1 MLSNS
6 VEDLHL
12 HLVVDSY
19 AEADLFLQEIPGFDV
34 PKSSAVE
41 IIAKEDV
48 SEMLEQRFPGMKGL
62 KALHDGHPCW
72 RKIIDPLVLSQ
83 PGEEIIVADPDLIFP
98 NRYRFEQTPH
108 DGIMLMRQG
117 PNCLYPPDA
126 VREMFELGEKLA
138 NHVDIGVAQLRTGTV
153 DMGWLNDVASKLDLL
168 KYRPFMHIEAI
179 LWSAMAMR
187 FGGRHLAPEYWRC
200 WQRGYLKRLAV
211 AAGLPGEWTLKL
223 EPIKR
228 VKCIHVSGPS
238 KWWMKS
244 SVEAGILKET
254 KIDITENSVGPEYRE
269 LSIGDFDREQKF
281 KEFLK
286 NIGFYRLFT

>member
-19 AEADLFLQEIPGFDV
+19 AEADLFLKEIPGFDV
-34 PKSSAVE
+34 PKSSTVE

-48 SEMLEQRFPGMKGL
+48 SEKLEQRFPGMVGL

-98 NRYRFEQTPH
+98 NRYRFEQTPP
-108 DGIMLMRQG
+108 DGIMMMRQG

-126 VREMFELGEKLA
+126 VRDMFELGEKLA
-138 NHVDIGVAQLRTGTV
+138 NHVDIGVAQLRAGTV
-153 DMGWLNDVASKLDLL
+153 DMAWLNDVASKLDLQ

-187 FGGRHLAPEYWRC
+187 FGGRHLAPEFWRC
-200 WQRGYLKRLAV
+200 WQRGYFKRLAV

-223 EPIKR
+223 EPIKQ

-269 LSIGDFDREQKF
+269 LSIRDFDKEQKF
-281 KEFLK
+281 KGFLTK
-286 NIGFYRLFT
+286 IGFYRIFN